1 MPHPPAT
8 GPIAFLSDLHGNLTA
23 LDVVLAELERLEV
36 KRIYVAGD
44 LLLGGDEPLAVWQ
57 RLQALGAV
65 CTRGP
70 SDTALASV
78 DPKSL
83 VPIDDEQ
90 RRQARAFADTR
101 AAIGDLV
108 AERLRRLPEQHRIPL
123 IDGREVLM
131 VHGSPADSG
140 REISHD
146 LSDEEIVA
154 LLDDDPADI
163 IVCGATHVP
172 FQRTVGEYHIVNVG
186 SVGAAPEGQVAHYTV
201 LTPKMSGADILQDW
215 VSYEEQPEA
224 S

>member
-1 MPHPPAT
+1 MAHPPAA
-8 GPIAFLSDLHGNLTA
+8 GPIGFLSDVHGNLTA
-23 LDVVLAELERLEV
+23 LDVVLAELERLGV
-36 KRIYVAGD
+36 KRLYVAGD
-44 LLLGGDEPLAVWQ
+44 LLLGGEEPLGVWQ
-57 RLQALGAV
+57 RLQALGAT

-70 SDTALASV
+70 SDMALATV
-78 DPKSL
+78 DPQSL
-83 VPIDDEQ
+83 VPIDDDQ
-90 RRQARAFADTR
+90 RRQARAFSDAR

-123 IDGREVLM
+123 IDGREILM
-131 VHGSPADSG
+131 VHGSPADNS

-146 LSDEEIVA
+146 LSDEEILA

-172 FQRTVGEYHIVNVG
+172 FQRTIGDYHVVNVG

-215 VSYEEQPEA
+215 VSYEEEPEA

>member
-1 MPHPPAT
+1 MAHPPAA
-8 GPIAFLSDLHGNLTA
+8 GPIAFLSDLHGNLAA
-23 LDVVLAELERLEV
+23 LNVVLAELERLDV
-36 KRIYVAGD
+36 KRLYVAGD
-44 LLLGGDEPLAVWQ
+44 LLLGGEEPLQVWQ
-57 RLQALGAV
+57 RLQAAGAI

-70 SDTALASV
+70 SDMALASV
-78 DPKSL
+78 DPQSL
-83 VPIDDEQ
+83 LPIDDNQ
-90 RRQARAFADTR
+90 RRQARAFAETR

-131 VHGSPADSG
+131 VHGSPADSSQ
-140 REISHD
+140 EISHD
-146 LSDEEIVA
+146 LDDEEILA

-163 IVCGATHVP
+163 IICGATHVP
-172 FQRTVGEYHIVNVG
+172 FQRTVDEYHVVNVG

-201 LTPKMSGADILQDW
+201 LTPNMSGADILQDW

>member
-1 MPHPPAT
+1 M
-8 GPIAFLSDLHGNLTA
+8 
-23 LDVVLAELERLEV
+23 
-36 KRIYVAGD
+36 
-44 LLLGGDEPLAVWQ
+44 
-57 RLQALGAV
+57 
-65 CTRGP
+65 
-70 SDTALASV
+70 
-78 DPKSL
+78 
-83 VPIDDEQ
+83 DDEQ
-90 RRQARAFADTR
+90 RRQAHAFADTR

-131 VHGSPADSG
+131 VHGSPADSS

-146 LSDEEIVA
+146 LDDEEILA

-172 FQRTVGEYHIVNVG
+172 FQRTIGEYHVVNVG
-186 SVGAAPEGQVAHYTV
+186 SVGAAPEGQIAHYTV
-201 LTPKMSGADILQDW
+201 LTPSMSGADILQDW